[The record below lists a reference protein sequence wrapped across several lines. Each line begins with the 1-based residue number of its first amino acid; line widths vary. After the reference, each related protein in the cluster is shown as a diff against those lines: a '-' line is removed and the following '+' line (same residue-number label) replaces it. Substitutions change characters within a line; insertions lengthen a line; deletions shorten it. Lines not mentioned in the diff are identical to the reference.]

1 MIPYVIGQWV
11 NGDRFYGRG
20 ALLAELS
27 STPVPRSWWAGLRRV
42 GKTSL
47 LRELDHRA
55 ASDPDRRRWPLV
67 WDFQGLTTA
76 ADLAAS
82 FAEALLD
89 AEEVLDGLATAVPE
103 DPFRALPELGRR
115 AKERGGEVWVLIDEA
130 DALLDLVT
138 VAAPA
143 VAELWDALAA
153 AGLRVVVVSS
163 PRLADVGLDPRSP
176 RFVPGLAETL
186 GAPHWLGPL
195 ADDEAADLLRQ
206 TRLPAADRPHLE
218 DAEVEGLRQAAG
230 NHPMLLQMLG
240 KRRTE
245 LGSVE
250 AALAHVAA
258 DRSVANLFA
267 VDFDLLAPAEREFLA
282 TGAPREAAERL
293 VEFGLVAGRG
303 DEVVIRPSLLA
314 AWLASASAPLLIQP
328 RLTRQ

>member
-11 NGDRFYGRG
+11 NGDRFYGR
-20 ALLAELS
+20 AAVLAELAT
-27 STPVPRSWWAGLRRV
+27 TPVPRSWWAGLRRV

-55 ASDPDRRRWPLV
+55 AHEPVRRRWPLV

-76 ADLAAS
+76 ADLTAS

-89 AEEVLDGLATAVPE
+89 AEEVLDGLAAAAPE
-103 DPFRALPELGRR
+103 NPFLALPELGRR
-115 AKERGGEVWVLIDEA
+115 ARERGGEVWVLIDEA

-143 VAELWDALAA
+143 IVGLWDAFAA
-153 AGLRVVVVSS
+153 LGLRVVVVSS
-163 PRLADVGLDPRSP
+163 PRLADVGLDPSSP

-186 GAPHWLGPL
+186 GAPRWLGPL
-195 ADDEAADLLRQ
+195 TDDEAADLLRQ
-206 TRLPAADRPHLE
+206 NRLPSADRPRLE
-218 DAEVEGLRQAAG
+218 DAELEVLRQAAG

-240 KRRTE
+240 KRRAE

-282 TGAPREAAERL
+282 TGAPPEAAERL
-293 VEFGLVAGRG
+293 VTLGLVAPKGG
-303 DEVVIRPSLLA
+303 GFEVRSPLLA
-314 AWLASASAPLLIQP
+314 AWLGHRPA
-328 RLTRQ
+328 

>member
-11 NGDRFYGRG
+11 NGDRFYGRT
-20 ALLAELS
+20 AVLAELAT
-27 STPVPRSWWAGLRRV
+27 TPVPRSWWAGLRRV

-55 ASDPDRRRWPLV
+55 AQDPRLRRWPLV
-67 WDFQGLTTA
+67 WDFQGLTSA
-76 ADLAAS
+76 ADLTDS

-89 AEEVLDGLATAVPE
+89 AEEVLDGLAAAVPE
-103 DPFRALPELGRR
+103 NPFLALPELGRR
-115 AKERGGEVWVLIDEA
+115 ARARGGELWVLIDEA

-143 VAELWDALAA
+143 IVELCCALAA

-163 PRLADVGLDPRSP
+163 PRLADIGLDPSSP

-186 GAPHWLGPL
+186 GAPRWLGPL
-195 ADDEAADLLRQ
+195 TDDEAADLLRQ
-206 TRLPAADRPHLE
+206 NRLPAANRPHLE
-218 DAEVEGLRQAAG
+218 ASEISALRCTAG

-240 KRRTE
+240 KRRSE

-250 AALAHVAA
+250 AAVAHVAA

-267 VDFDLLAPAEREFLA
+267 VDFDLLAPTEREFLS
-282 TGAPREAAERL
+282 TGTPLEAAERL
-293 VEFGLVAGRG
+293 AALGLVVPKDGG
-303 DEVVIRPSLLA
+303 FEVRSPLLA
-314 AWLASASAPLLIQP
+314 AWLGHRPI
-328 RLTRQ
+328 

>member
-11 NGDRFYGRG
+11 NGDRFYGRA

-27 STPVPRSWWAGLRRV
+27 STLVPRSWWAGLRRV

-55 ASDPDRRRWPLV
+55 AHDPQRRRWPLV

-76 ADLAAS
+76 ADLTAS
-82 FAEALLD
+82 FTEALLD
-89 AEEVLDGLATAVPE
+89 AEEVLDGLAAAVPE
-103 DPFRALPELGRR
+103 DPFSALPELGRR

-176 RFVPGLAETL
+176 RFVPGLVETL
-186 GAPHWLGPL
+186 GAPRWLGPL

-206 TRLPAADRPHLE
+206 TRLPVADRPRFE
-218 DAEVEGLRQAAG
+218 DTEVEGLRQAAG

-240 KRRTE
+240 KRRAE

-293 VEFGLVAGRG
+293 VAFGLVAGRG
-303 DEVVIRPSLLA
+303 DEVVIRSSLLA
-314 AWLASASAPLLIQP
+314 AWLASDSAPLLIQP
-328 RLTRQ
+328 RLARQ

>member
-11 NGDRFYGRG
+11 NGDRFYGRA

-27 STPVPRSWWAGLRRV
+27 SPAVPRGWWAGLRRI

-55 ASDPDRRRWPLV
+55 ASDPARRRWPLV

-76 ADLAAS
+76 ADLTDS

-89 AEEVLDGLATAVPE
+89 AEEVLDGLATVVPE

-115 AKERGGEVWVLIDEA
+115 ARERGGEVWVLIDEA

-143 VAELWDALAA
+143 VAQLWEAFAA
-153 AGLRVVVVSS
+153 GGLRVVVVSS
-163 PRLADVGLDPRSP
+163 PRLADVGRDPHSP
-176 RFVPGLAETL
+176 RYVPGLVETL
-186 GAPHWLGPL
+186 GSPHWLGPL

-206 TRLPAADRPHLE
+206 NRLPAADRPQLE
-218 DAEVEGLRQAAG
+218 DAEVEALRQAAG

-240 KRRTE
+240 KRRAE
-245 LGSVE
+245 LGSVA
-250 AALAHVAA
+250 AALAHVAS

-267 VDFDLLAPAEREFLA
+267 VDFDLLAPPEREFLT
-282 TGAPREAAERL
+282 TGAPAEAAERL
-293 VEFGLVAGRG
+293 VAFGLVAPKGTG
-303 DEVVIRPSLLA
+303 YEVGSPLLA
-314 AWLASASAPLLIQP
+314 AWLPTQLRS
-328 RLTRQ
+328 